1 MLNRRQILTS
11 GSAALFAGVPSLRSA
26 AADDAAE
33 FYRGKTVRMLVGS
46 PPGGGYD
53 LYARMLAPHLA
64 CQDQRHRRGG
74 EQGRQRRA
82 RSARSAAGPP
92 GRRPDHH
99 ACQLRSGDHE
109 PDAATAWRHL
119 GRGDPEVARQDLEG
133 AEDLVRRRQR
143 PLSDREGRHR
153 GRAIDLVGHRQG
165 RQHQRRGRHH
175 FPCARAQVQSGV
187 RLSRR
192 RRHVAGGH
200 AQ

>member
-11 GSAALFAGVPSLRSA
+11 GSAALYASIPSLRSA
-26 AADDAAE
+26 AADDATE

-64 CQDQRHRRGG
+64 ARINATVVVENRDGSGGLAASQRCWY
-74 EQGRQRRA
+74 A
-82 RSARSAAGPP
+82 

-133 AEDLVRRRQR
+133 TEDMVRRRQR

-165 RQHQRRGRHH
+165 RQHQRRGRDH

-192 RRHVAGGH
+192 RRHVARGD